1 MRLLNQDAKLRKV
14 MKRIENKSMHQLT
27 CPNHTEDSA
36 QGVTD
41 VTTIC
46 LNADNY

>member
-1 MRLLNQDAKLRKV
+1 MACTNLHDPKHN
-14 MKRIENKSMHQLT
+14 
-27 CPNHTEDSA
+27 EDSA

-46 LNADNY
+46 LNADNYWGLI